1 MKTIIVSLVALSAL
15 SGLSGC
21 AMTPQ
26 QAQAWS
32 EGLGQ
37 MSNTMAYQQA
47 QYQQPQQR
55 PLYCRSYG
63 SFTKCE

>member
-1 MKTIIVSLVALSAL
+1 MKTTLVALLTLSAL
-15 SGLSGC
+15 SSLSGC
-21 AMTPQ
+21 AMSPQ

-55 PLYCRSYG
+55 PLYCRNYG